1 MLAPFSALSNT
12 SDFIRRQIMKPFV
25 LKTAL
30 AAVAISLASAASAAP
45 VCTTAP
51 KAKWMSPA
59 QMKARVAKMG
69 YSKVKVFQQAGSCYE
84 IYAQTKDGRR
94 AEVYFNPVNGKIV
107 QNNVD

>member
-1 MLAPFSALSNT
+1 VTIAVPTGLPSSRFSTVSLV
-12 SDFIRRQIMKPFV
+12 I
-25 LKTAL
+25 KTAL